1 VTDPGAVGTGGAN
14 PGTGTAP
21 ADAAAPEQGPTGP
34 GWVIQ
39 LKGYHYHNPKSSD
52 NTRGLYGAQYVKE
65 TLIRGLEGLEV
76 PVELPDPSQPGQME
90 RVSMEELGISFPV
103 LIDPGRIRPV
113 QLINPNA
120 EGAMGGS
127 GTMGPGY
134 MEEYGGYEEEGVPG
148 ISVYPGG
155 RTGGMTASEEDE
167 DAESP
172 VIDLMQFD
180 FTVEFAWQ
188 PRLPSERKQGGQP
201 AAPEAPE
208 SEAQP

>member
-1 VTDPGAVGTGGAN
+1 MTDPGAAGIGGAN
-14 PGTGTAP
+14 PVTAP
-21 ADAAAPEQGPTGP
+21 APAAPGQGPTGP

-39 LKGYHYHNPKSSD
+39 LKGYHYHNPTSSD

-65 TLIRGLEGLEV
+65 TLIRGLEGLDA
-76 PVELPDPSQPGQME
+76 PVELPDPSQPGKME
-90 RVSMEELGISFPV
+90 KVSLKELGISFPV
-103 LIDPGRIRPV
+103 LIDPGRIRPI
-113 QLINPNA
+113 QLVNPNA
-120 EGAMGGS
+120 ERGVGAP

-134 MEEYGGYEEEGVPG
+134 MEEYGGYEEGGVPA

-155 RTGGMTASEEDE
+155 PTGGMTASEEDE
-167 DAESP
+167 DKESP

-188 PRLPSERKQGGQP
+188 PRLPSERQQGGQP